1 MLGGFFVPTDGGE
14 SGIRT
19 HDEVAPIPVF
29 ETVASI
35 VYTVNINN
43 INNNPLLKMLML
55 LMLLI

>member
-1 MLGGFFVPTDGGE
+1 MPTNGGE